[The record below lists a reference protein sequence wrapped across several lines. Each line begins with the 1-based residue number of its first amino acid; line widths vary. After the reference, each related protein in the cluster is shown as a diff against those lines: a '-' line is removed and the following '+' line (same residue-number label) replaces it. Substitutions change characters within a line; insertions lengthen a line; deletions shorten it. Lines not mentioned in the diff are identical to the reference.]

1 MISASTK
8 VTRVDALQIIAEP
21 RRREILAMIW
31 DRELPA
37 GEIAARF
44 DVTFGAV
51 SQHLSVLRRAG
62 FVTVRKDGNRR
73 LYRADSDRLGPFRE
87 VLEAMWSTSLEHL
100 AADVAAEVTRNSGGS
115 GEDRP

>member
-1 MISASTK
+1 
-8 VTRVDALQIIAEP
+8 
-21 RRREILAMIW
+21 MIW

-37 GEIAARF
+37 GEIAARS

-73 LYRADSDRLGPFRE
+73 LYRADGDRLGPFRE
-87 VLEAMWSTSLEHL
+87 VLEAMWSTSLERL
-100 AADVAAEVTRNSGGS
+100 AAAVEADASKEAGGS
-115 GEDRP
+115 ERAGEDRR